1 MVITP
6 YGEVQRKALELEI
19 RQSIYSLISTSP
31 GLHFR
36 EIQRRTEIATGQL
49 TYHLNHLQKAGL
61 IKNIN
66 DGEYLRYYAQIQI
79 NDEERRVLEL
89 VRQKSIRHILLFL
102 LENDNCNHELLVM
115 NLDIA
120 PSTISWHLKK
130 LIDSNVVNKK
140 VEGRKSFYSI
150 NNPELVMKVLVK
162 YKESFL
168 DILVDRFIEMWET

>member
-1 MVITP
+1 MAITP
-6 YGEVQRKALELEI
+6 YEEIQRKALELEI
-19 RQSIYSLISTSP
+19 RHSIYSLISASP

-36 EIQRRTEIATGQL
+36 EIQRRTKIATGQL
-49 TYHLNHLQKAGL
+49 TYHLNYLQKVGL
-61 IKNIN
+61 IKTEN

-102 LENDNCNHELLVM
+102 LENDNCNHEHLVKD
-115 NLDIA
+115 LDIA

-130 LIDSNVVNKK
+130 LIDANILNKE

-150 NNPELVMKVLVK
+150 KNPELIKKVLIK
-162 YKESFL
+162 NKDSFL
-168 DILVDRFIEMWET
+168 DIVVDRFIEMWET